1 MLQDLIIL
9 RVSFISIY
17 GKKLGLNKLIIS
29 TLKASFLED
38 IMTYV
43 LSENSAKVTE
53 VFFSI
58 L

>member
-17 GKKLGLNKLIIS
+17 GIKLGLNKLIIS

>member
-17 GKKLGLNKLIIS
+17 GIKLGLNKLIIS

-53 VFFSI
+53 GFFSI